1 MRSPQRLARTAG
13 LLYLIVA
20 LFGGFAHLY
29 VRANVY
35 APGDA
40 TTTAHNTATHAGL
53 VRAGFVADLIQAPF
67 FLLVAMAL
75 YLLLKHVNA
84 NVARAM
90 VTLVAIAVAITCLN
104 MVHHLAALL
113 LATQTPYTNALDPH
127 TSDALVLLMFD
138 LHHHGYLIAQI
149 FFGLWLLPLG
159 YLTYTSRLF
168 PRPLG
173 VLLIAG
179 CAGYL
184 LDTLTL
190 FLAPDL
196 GAALNPYLVTPAAIA
211 EITMLFW
218 LLVKGVKTPQQDGQ
232 APLPA

>member
-1 MRSPQRLARTAG
+1 MPRHPGIAATPSPPPAVPQTRASHALTPAPRQNRRTPLPDRRPLRRLRPPLRTRQR
-13 LLYLIVA
+13 
-20 LFGGFAHLY
+20 
-29 VRANVY
+29 
-35 APGDA
+35 
-40 TTTAHNTATHAGL
+40 
-53 VRAGFVADLIQAPF
+53 
-67 FLLVAMAL
+67 
-75 YLLLKHVNA
+75 
-84 NVARAM
+84 
-90 VTLVAIAVAITCLN
+90 
-104 MVHHLAALL
+104 
-113 LATQTPYTNALDPH
+113 
-127 TSDALVLLMFD
+127 
-138 LHHHGYLIAQI
+138 
-149 FFGLWLLPLG
+149 LG

-173 VLLIAG
+173 VLLSAG

-232 APLPA
+232 APSPPEPHRKATT

>member
-1 MRSPQRLARTAG
+1 M
-13 LLYLIVA
+13 
-20 LFGGFAHLY
+20 
-29 VRANVY
+29 
-35 APGDA
+35 
-40 TTTAHNTATHAGL
+40 
-53 VRAGFVADLIQAPF
+53 
-67 FLLVAMAL
+67 
-75 YLLLKHVNA
+75 
-84 NVARAM
+84 
-90 VTLVAIAVAITCLN
+90 
-104 MVHHLAALL
+104 
-113 LATQTPYTNALDPH
+113 
-127 TSDALVLLMFD
+127 
-138 LHHHGYLIAQI
+138 
-149 FFGLWLLPLG
+149 G

-173 VLLIAG
+173 VLLSAG

>member
-1 MRSPQRLARTAG
+1 MHSPQRLARTAG
-13 LLYLIVA
+13 LLYLI
-20 LFGGFAHLY
+20 
-29 VRANVY
+29 
-35 APGDA
+35 
-40 TTTAHNTATHAGL
+40 
-53 VRAGFVADLIQAPF
+53 
-67 FLLVAMAL
+67 
-75 YLLLKHVNA
+75 
-84 NVARAM
+84 
-90 VTLVAIAVAITCLN
+90 
-104 MVHHLAALL
+104 AALL

-138 LHHHGYLIAQI
+138 LHHHGYLI

-173 VLLIAG
+173 LLIAG

-196 GAALNPYLVTPAAIA
+196 GAALNPYLAAIA